1 MAFQD
6 FAQKH
11 SKSDMQF
18 LTLYCLIESF
28 GSACSAV
35 SCKLYLCVWV
45 IFSGGGFV
53 LLPQVMFFIF
63 WKKKR
68 IFFFQFYLM
77 CQKFSIVWASFL
89 PPLLRG
95 VLIFLLFGFFC
106 VIFFGHAAS
115 PEACRELSDLS
126 GSCSVGKLFLG
137 SRRVGGSV
145 GDESVHGIVIQ
156 CLLYFSEFW

>member
-1 MAFQD
+1 M
-6 FAQKH
+6 
-11 SKSDMQF
+11 
-18 LTLYCLIESF
+18 
-28 GSACSAV
+28 
-35 SCKLYLCVWV
+35 
-45 IFSGGGFV
+45 
-53 LLPQVMFFIF
+53 
-63 WKKKR
+63 
-68 IFFFQFYLM
+68 
-77 CQKFSIVWASFL
+77 

-156 CLLYFSEFW
+156 CLLYFSEF